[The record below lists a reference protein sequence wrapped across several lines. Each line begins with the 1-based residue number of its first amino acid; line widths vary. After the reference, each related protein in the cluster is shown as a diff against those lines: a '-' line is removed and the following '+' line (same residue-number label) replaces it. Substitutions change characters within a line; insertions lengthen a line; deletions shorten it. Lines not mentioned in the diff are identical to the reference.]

1 MSLPSQPFATHEP
14 EVKGRAQPE
23 REPQRQRRLAAAPLT
38 PARVAVATG
47 AGVARHD
54 QLGGHQPPPSSR
66 VRTCTPGR
74 SQPGYWRVNGRSR
87 PTENP
92 EEPQVIGALPV
103 LQHHL
108 LKVFAE
114 EGNDAPPSILG

>member
-54 QLGGHQPPPSSR
+54 QLGGHQPPPRRVCARARPDDLSRATGGSTGVHDPRKIRKNPNYRACHVGESSETMPER
-66 VRTCTPGR
+66 RTRGM
-74 SQPGYWRVNGRSR
+74 V
-87 PTENP
+87 
-92 EEPQVIGALPV
+92 
-103 LQHHL
+103 
-108 LKVFAE
+108 
-114 EGNDAPPSILG
+114 DPS

>member
-23 REPQRQRRLAAAPLT
+23 PEPQRQRRLAAAPLT

-47 AGVARHD
+47 LVSLATTNSGVTS
-54 QLGGHQPPPSSR
+54 PPSSR

-92 EEPQVIGALPV
+92 EEPLYVIG
-103 LQHHL
+103 QM
-108 LKVFAE
+108 AE
-114 EGNDAPPSILG
+114 EVEPRVALLV